1 VNWRIAANGVALVV
15 AISGVA
21 SDTSYAKYVGSAGN
35 ASHAGAVTVVTA
47 VTAVTEATQKFVADD
62 ARSVL
67 ATIKVENEYKTGYR
81 RSLFIHWADLDGD
94 GCDTREEV
102 LKRDSISK
110 PQVDPYRCYVV
121 AGDWF
126 SKYDGKTL
134 SDRSDVDI
142 DHVVALKEAWDSG
155 AWSWS
160 ESQRKAYAND
170 LTDSRSLIAVSDR
183 VNMSKGDKDPSN
195 WMPPLKSY
203 WCTYL
208 GDWISVKARW
218 GLSMDQSEFGRIK
231 NLLSSDCSSLT
242 ISGWSAAP
250 VAVSAPATTIT
261 TAVAPVV
268 TTPVVTSPVVTTPAS
283 ATTVKSPT
291 SSTVAPSSGSGSSA
305 TTPTTNATAT
315 TVAQNGAKDIYPG
328 SYCAPVDGLGTY
340 KGTPYICSKTNAEG
354 SPYAGGRARWRKATN

>member
-1 VNWRIAANGVALVV
+1 MKWRIAANGAALVI
-15 AISGVA
+15 AISSVA
-21 SDTSYAKYVGSAGN
+21 YVNGETTMA
-35 ASHAGAVTVVTA
+35 A
-47 VTAVTEATQKFVADD
+47 EPQKFVAND
-62 ARSVL
+62 AKSVL
-67 ATIKVENEYKTGYR
+67 ASIKVENEYKSGYR
-81 RSLFIHWADLDGD
+81 RSLFVHWSDLDGN

-121 AGDWF
+121 AGDWY

-155 AWSWS
+155 AWAWS
-160 ESQRKAYAND
+160 MSQRQAFAND
-170 LTDSRSLIAVSDR
+170 LTDRRTLIAVTDR
-183 VNMSKGDKDPSN
+183 VNASKSDKDPSN

-231 NLLSSDCSSLT
+231 NLLASDCSTLT
-242 ISGWSAAP
+242 IAGWGAVPSLAGALATSGTA
-250 VAVSAPATTIT
+250 ATTATTTLRTTVAPSLSPTTSSNNSGTAATTNT
-261 TAVAPVV
+261 TAVAN
-268 TTPVVTSPVVTTPAS
+268 TTVNTTSP
-283 ATTVKSPT
+283 
-291 SSTVAPSSGSGSSA
+291 SG
-305 TTPTTNATAT
+305 
-315 TVAQNGAKDIYPG
+315 VKDIYPG

-340 KGTPYICSKTNAEG
+340 KGTVYVCSKTNAEG

>member
-1 VNWRIAANGVALVV
+1 MKWRIAANGAALVI
-15 AISGVA
+15 AISSVA
-21 SDTSYAKYVGSAGN
+21 YINGETGMAA
-35 ASHAGAVTVVTA
+35 
-47 VTAVTEATQKFVADD
+47 EPQKFVAND
-62 ARSVL
+62 AKSVL
-67 ATIKVENEYKTGYR
+67 ASIKVENEYKSGYR
-81 RSLFIHWADLDGD
+81 RSLFVHWSDLDGN

-121 AGDWF
+121 AGDWY

-155 AWSWS
+155 AWAWS
-160 ESQRKAYAND
+160 MSQREAFAND
-170 LTDSRSLIAVSDR
+170 LTDRRTLIAVTDR
-183 VNMSKGDKDPSN
+183 VNASKSDKDPSN

-231 NLLSSDCSSLT
+231 NLLASDCSTLT
-242 ISGWSAAP
+242 IAGWGAVPTLAGLPTTSGTA
-250 VAVSAPATTIT
+250 ATTAT
-261 TAVAPVV
+261 
-268 TTPVVTSPVVTTPAS
+268 TTPRT
-283 ATTVKSPT
+283 
-291 SSTVAPSSGSGSSA
+291 TVAPSLW
-305 TTPTTNATAT
+305 PTTSLNNSGTADANSIVNT
-315 TVAQNGAKDIYPG
+315 TSPSGVKDIYPG

-340 KGTPYICSKTNAEG
+340 KGTVYVCSKTNAEG

>member
-1 VNWRIAANGVALVV
+1 MKWRIAANGAALVI
-15 AISGVA
+15 AISSVA
-21 SDTSYAKYVGSAGN
+21 YLNGETTMAAKP
-35 ASHAGAVTVVTA
+35 
-47 VTAVTEATQKFVADD
+47 QKFVAND
-62 ARSVL
+62 AKSVL
-67 ATIKVENEYKTGYR
+67 ASIRVENEYKSGYR
-81 RSLFIHWADLDGD
+81 RSLFVHWSDLDGN

-121 AGDWF
+121 AGDWY

-155 AWSWS
+155 AWAWS
-160 ESQRKAYAND
+160 MSQRQAFAND
-170 LTDSRSLIAVSDR
+170 LTDRRTLIAVTDR
-183 VNMSKGDKDPSN
+183 VNASKSDKDPSN

-231 NLLSSDCSSLT
+231 NLLASECSTLT
-242 ISGWSAAP
+242 IAGWGAVPSLAGVPTTSGTA
-250 VAVSAPATTIT
+250 ATTATTTPRTTVAPSLWPTTSANNSGTAATTNT
-261 TAVAPVV
+261 TAVANSTVN
-268 TTPVVTSPVVTTPAS
+268 TTSP
-283 ATTVKSPT
+283 
-291 SSTVAPSSGSGSSA
+291 SG
-305 TTPTTNATAT
+305 
-315 TVAQNGAKDIYPG
+315 VKDIYPG

-340 KGTPYICSKTNAEG
+340 KGTVYVCSKTNAEG

>member
-1 VNWRIAANGVALVV
+1 MKWRIAANGAALVI
-15 AISGVA
+15 AISSVA
-21 SDTSYAKYVGSAGN
+21 YVNGETTKA
-35 ASHAGAVTVVTA
+35 A
-47 VTAVTEATQKFVADD
+47 EPQKFVAND
-62 ARSVL
+62 AKSVL
-67 ATIKVENEYKTGYR
+67 ASIKVENEYKSGYR
-81 RSLFIHWADLDGD
+81 RSLFVHWSDLDGN

-121 AGDWF
+121 AGDWY

-155 AWSWS
+155 AWAWS
-160 ESQRKAYAND
+160 MSQRQAFAND
-170 LTDSRSLIAVSDR
+170 LTDRRTLIAVTDR
-183 VNMSKGDKDPSN
+183 VNASKSDKDPSN

-231 NLLSSDCSSLT
+231 NLLASDCSTLT
-242 ISGWSAAP
+242 IAGWG
-250 VAVSAPATTIT
+250 AVPSLAGVPATSGTAATTATTTPRTTVAPSLSPTTSSNNSGTAATTNT
-261 TAVAPVV
+261 TAVANSTVN
-268 TTPVVTSPVVTTPAS
+268 TTSP
-283 ATTVKSPT
+283 
-291 SSTVAPSSGSGSSA
+291 SG
-305 TTPTTNATAT
+305 
-315 TVAQNGAKDIYPG
+315 VKDIYPG

-340 KGTPYICSKTNAEG
+340 KGTVYVCSKTNAEG

>member
-1 VNWRIAANGVALVV
+1 MNWRIAANGVALIV

-21 SDTSYAKYVGSAGN
+21 GVTGI
-35 ASHAGAVTVVTA
+35 AGASRGAGAAEVSGT
-47 VTAVTEATQKFVADD
+47 TQKFVTND
-62 ARSVL
+62 AKSVL

-81 RSLFIHWADLDGD
+81 RSLFIHWSDLDGN

-121 AGDWF
+121 AGDWY
-126 SKYDGKTL
+126 SKYDGKNL
-134 SDRSDVDI
+134 SDRGDVDI

-155 AWSWS
+155 AWSWT

-170 LTDSRSLIAVSDR
+170 LTDGRTLIAVTDR
-183 VNMSKGDKDPSN
+183 VNTSKSDKDPSN

-218 GLSMDQSEFGRIK
+218 GLSMDQSEYGRIK
-231 NLLSSDCSSLT
+231 NLLASDCSSLT
-242 ISGWSAAP
+242 IAGWSAAP
-250 VAVSAPATTIT
+250 VLVSVPATTVTVAPSTTSPVTVAPSTTAPRTTLAPATTAPAVTTVT
-261 TAVAPVV
+261 TAPAATTAPAVTTVTTAPSATAPV
-268 TTPVVTSPVVTTPAS
+268 TTAPAANG
-283 ATTVKSPT
+283 ATV
-291 SSTVAPSSGSGSSA
+291 
-305 TTPTTNATAT
+305 
-315 TVAQNGAKDIYPG
+315 AKDIFPG
-328 SYCAPVDGLGTY
+328 SYCAPVDGLGAY
-340 KGTPYICSKTNAEG
+340 KGATYVCSKTNAEG

>member
-1 VNWRIAANGVALVV
+1 MNWRIAANGVALVV

-21 SDTSYAKYVGSAGN
+21 GN
-35 ASHAGAVTVVTA
+35 VS
-47 VTAVTEATQKFVADD
+47 AVTEATQKFVAND
-62 ARSVL
+62 AKSVL
-67 ATIKVENEYKTGYR
+67 ATIRVENEYKTGYK
-81 RSLFIHWADLDGD
+81 RSLFIHWSDLDGD

-102 LKRDSISK
+102 LKRDSTSK

-170 LTDSRSLIAVSDR
+170 LTDRRSLIAVNDR

-195 WMPPLKSY
+195 WIPPLKSY

-208 GDWISVKARW
+208 GDWISIKARW
-218 GLSMDQSEFGRIK
+218 DLSMDQSEFGRIK

-242 ISGWSAAP
+242 ISGWSATP
-250 VAVSAPATTIT
+250 VAVSAPATANT
-261 TAVAPVV
+261 TATAPVV
-268 TTPVVTSPVVTTPAS
+268 TTPVVTSPAS
-283 ATTVKSPT
+283 VTTVKSPT

-315 TVAQNGAKDIYPG
+315 TVAQSGVKDIYPG

>member
-1 VNWRIAANGVALVV
+1 MKWRIAANGAALVV
-15 AISGVA
+15 AVSSVA
-21 SDTSYAKYVGSAGN
+21 FVNGDTTIAA
-35 ASHAGAVTVVTA
+35 
-47 VTAVTEATQKFVADD
+47 EPQKFVAND
-62 ARSVL
+62 AKSVL
-67 ATIKVENEYKTGYR
+67 ASIKVENEYKSGYR
-81 RSLFIHWADLDGD
+81 RSLFVHWSDLDGN

-110 PQVDPYRCYVV
+110 PQIDPYRCYVV
-121 AGDWF
+121 AGDWY

-155 AWSWS
+155 AWAWS
-160 ESQRKAYAND
+160 MSQRQAFAND
-170 LTDSRSLIAVSDR
+170 LTDRRTLIAVTDR
-183 VNMSKGDKDPSN
+183 VNASKSDKDPSN

-231 NLLSSDCSSLT
+231 NLLASECSTLT
-242 ISGWSAAP
+242 IAGWGAVPNLGSSPTTSSNNSGTAE
-250 VAVSAPATTIT
+250 TTNS
-261 TAVAPVV
+261 TAVAN
-268 TTPVVTSPVVTTPAS
+268 
-283 ATTVKSPT
+283 
-291 SSTVAPSSGSGSSA
+291 STVNTTAPSG
-305 TTPTTNATAT
+305 
-315 TVAQNGAKDIYPG
+315 VKDIYPG

-340 KGTPYICSKTNAEG
+340 KGTVYVCSKTNAEG

>member
-1 VNWRIAANGVALVV
+1 MKWRIAANGAALVV
-15 AISGVA
+15 AVSSVA
-21 SDTSYAKYVGSAGN
+21 FVNGDTTIAA
-35 ASHAGAVTVVTA
+35 
-47 VTAVTEATQKFVADD
+47 EPQKFVAND
-62 ARSVL
+62 AKSVL
-67 ATIKVENEYKTGYR
+67 ASIKVENEYKSGYR
-81 RSLFIHWADLDGD
+81 RSLFVHWSDLDGN

-110 PQVDPYRCYVV
+110 PQIDPYRCYVV
-121 AGDWF
+121 AGDWY

-155 AWSWS
+155 AWAWS
-160 ESQRKAYAND
+160 MSQRQAFAND
-170 LTDSRSLIAVSDR
+170 LTDRRTLIAVTDR
-183 VNMSKGDKDPSN
+183 VNASKSDKDPSN

-231 NLLSSDCSSLT
+231 NLLAGECSTLT
-242 ISGWSAAP
+242 IAGWGAVPNLGSSPTTSSNNSGTA
-250 VAVSAPATTIT
+250 ATTNT
-261 TAVAPVV
+261 TAVANSTVN
-268 TTPVVTSPVVTTPAS
+268 TTSP
-283 ATTVKSPT
+283 
-291 SSTVAPSSGSGSSA
+291 SG
-305 TTPTTNATAT
+305 
-315 TVAQNGAKDIYPG
+315 VKDIYPG

-340 KGTPYICSKTNAEG
+340 KGTVYVCSKTNAEG

>member
-1 VNWRIAANGVALVV
+1 MKWRIAANGAALVI
-15 AISGVA
+15 AISSVA
-21 SDTSYAKYVGSAGN
+21 YVNGETTMA
-35 ASHAGAVTVVTA
+35 A
-47 VTAVTEATQKFVADD
+47 EPQKFVAND
-62 ARSVL
+62 AKSVL
-67 ATIKVENEYKTGYR
+67 ASIKVENEYKSGYR
-81 RSLFIHWADLDGD
+81 RSLFVHWSDLDGN

-121 AGDWF
+121 AGDWY

-155 AWSWS
+155 AWAWS
-160 ESQRKAYAND
+160 MSQRQAFAND
-170 LTDSRSLIAVSDR
+170 LTDRRTLIAVTDR
-183 VNMSKGDKDPSN
+183 VNASKSDKDPSN

-231 NLLSSDCSSLT
+231 NLLASDCSTLT
-242 ISGWSAAP
+242 IAGWG
-250 VAVSAPATTIT
+250 AVPSLAGVPATSGTAATTATTTPRTTVAPSLSPTTSSNNSGTAATTNT
-261 TAVAPVV
+261 TAVANSTVN
-268 TTPVVTSPVVTTPAS
+268 TTSP
-283 ATTVKSPT
+283 
-291 SSTVAPSSGSGSSA
+291 SG
-305 TTPTTNATAT
+305 
-315 TVAQNGAKDIYPG
+315 VKDIYPG

-340 KGTPYICSKTNAEG
+340 KGTVYVCSKTNAEG

>member
-1 VNWRIAANGVALVV
+1 MKWRIAANGVALVV
-15 AISGVA
+15 AISSVA
-21 SDTSYAKYVGSAGN
+21 YVAEEESV
-35 ASHAGAVTVVTA
+35 GA
-47 VTAVTEATQKFVADD
+47 ATQKFVAND
-62 ARSVL
+62 AKSVL
-67 ATIKVENEYKTGYR
+67 ASIKVENEYKWGYR
-81 RSLFIHWADLDGD
+81 RSLFAHWSDLDGN

-121 AGDWF
+121 AGDWY

-134 SDRSDVDI
+134 RDRSDVDI

-155 AWSWS
+155 AWAWS
-160 ESQRKAYAND
+160 RSQRQAFAND
-170 LTDSRSLIAVSDR
+170 LTDRRTLIAVTDR
-183 VNMSKGDKDPSN
+183 VNASKSDKDPSN

-231 NLLSSDCSSLT
+231 NLLASDCSTLT
-242 ISGWSAAP
+242 IASWSAAP
-250 VAVSAPATTIT
+250 ALAGVPATSGTSATTATTTPRTTVAPSLSPTTTSNNSGTAAPTNT
-261 TAVAPVV
+261 TAVANSTVN
-268 TTPVVTSPVVTTPAS
+268 TTSP
-283 ATTVKSPT
+283 
-291 SSTVAPSSGSGSSA
+291 SG
-305 TTPTTNATAT
+305 
-315 TVAQNGAKDIYPG
+315 VKDIYPG

-340 KGTPYICSKTNAEG
+340 KGTVYVCSKTNAEG

>member
-1 VNWRIAANGVALVV
+1 MKWRIAANGAALVI
-15 AISGVA
+15 AISSVA
-21 SDTSYAKYVGSAGN
+21 YVNGETTMAAKP
-35 ASHAGAVTVVTA
+35 
-47 VTAVTEATQKFVADD
+47 QKFVAND
-62 ARSVL
+62 AKSVL
-67 ATIKVENEYKTGYR
+67 ASIKVENEYKSGYR
-81 RSLFIHWADLDGD
+81 RSLFVHWSDLDGN

-110 PQVDPYRCYVV
+110 PQVDPFRCYVV
-121 AGDWF
+121 AGDWY

-155 AWSWS
+155 AWAWS
-160 ESQRKAYAND
+160 MSQRQAFAND
-170 LTDSRSLIAVSDR
+170 LTDRRTLIAVTDR
-183 VNMSKGDKDPSN
+183 VNASKSDKDPSN

-231 NLLSSDCSSLT
+231 NLLASDCSTLT
-242 ISGWSAAP
+242 IAGWG
-250 VAVSAPATTIT
+250 AVPSLAGVPATSGTAAT
-261 TAVAPVV
+261 TAT
-268 TTPVVTSPVVTTPAS
+268 TTPRT
-283 ATTVKSPT
+283 
-291 SSTVAPSSGSGSSA
+291 TVAPSLSPTTSSNNSGTAA
-305 TTPTTNATAT
+305 TTNT
-315 TVAQNGAKDIYPG
+315 TVNTTVNTTSPSGVKDIYPG

-340 KGTPYICSKTNAEG
+340 KGTVYVCSKTNAEG

>member
-1 VNWRIAANGVALVV
+1 MKWRIAANGAALVI
-15 AISGVA
+15 AISSVA
-21 SDTSYAKYVGSAGN
+21 YVNGETTMAAKP
-35 ASHAGAVTVVTA
+35 
-47 VTAVTEATQKFVADD
+47 QKFVAND
-62 ARSVL
+62 AKSVL
-67 ATIKVENEYKTGYR
+67 ASIKVENEYKSGYR
-81 RSLFIHWADLDGD
+81 RSLFVHWSDLDGN

-121 AGDWF
+121 AGDWY

-155 AWSWS
+155 AWAWS
-160 ESQRKAYAND
+160 MSQRQAFAND
-170 LTDSRSLIAVSDR
+170 LTDRRTLIAVTDR
-183 VNMSKGDKDPSN
+183 VNASKSDKDPSN

-231 NLLSSDCSSLT
+231 NLLASDCSTLT
-242 ISGWSAAP
+242 IAGWG
-250 VAVSAPATTIT
+250 AVPSLAGVPATSGTAAATATTTPRTTVAPSLSPTTSSNNSGTAATTNT
-261 TAVAPVV
+261 TAVANSTVN
-268 TTPVVTSPVVTTPAS
+268 TTSP
-283 ATTVKSPT
+283 
-291 SSTVAPSSGSGSSA
+291 SG
-305 TTPTTNATAT
+305 
-315 TVAQNGAKDIYPG
+315 VKDIYPG

-340 KGTPYICSKTNAEG
+340 KGTVYVCSKTNAEG

>member
-1 VNWRIAANGVALVV
+1 MKWRIAANGAALVI
-15 AISGVA
+15 AISSVA
-21 SDTSYAKYVGSAGN
+21 YINGETTMAAKP
-35 ASHAGAVTVVTA
+35 
-47 VTAVTEATQKFVADD
+47 QKFVAND
-62 ARSVL
+62 AKSVL
-67 ATIKVENEYKTGYR
+67 ASIKVENEFKSGYR
-81 RSLFIHWADLDGD
+81 RSLFVHWSDLDGN

-121 AGDWF
+121 AGDWY

-155 AWSWS
+155 AWAWS
-160 ESQRKAYAND
+160 MSQRQAFAND
-170 LTDSRSLIAVSDR
+170 LTDRRTLIAVSDR
-183 VNMSKGDKDPSN
+183 VNASKSDKDPSN

-231 NLLSSDCSSLT
+231 NLLASDCSTLT
-242 ISGWSAAP
+242 IAGWGAVPSLAGVPTTSGTA
-250 VAVSAPATTIT
+250 ATTAT
-261 TAVAPVV
+261 
-268 TTPVVTSPVVTTPAS
+268 TTPRT
-283 ATTVKSPT
+283 
-291 SSTVAPSSGSGSSA
+291 TVAPSLSPTTSSNNSGTAA
-305 TTPTTNATAT
+305 TTNSTVNTTSPSG
-315 TVAQNGAKDIYPG
+315 VKDIYPG

-340 KGTPYICSKTNAEG
+340 KGTVYVCSKTNAEG